1 MNLTGKHLPRRT
13 FLRGLGAA
21 IALPMLDSM
30 IPAVARGATAAAL
43 KKAPQRVAWAYVP
56 NGVTMNAWQPTGE
69 GTAFALSRIL
79 KPFEKY
85 RKDMMIVSGLG
96 HEPASLRFGDQA
108 QQQDAQQQNAQL
120 HDDAKPAGEAPPLP
134 GQPGGHA
141 TAGSLYLTGVKPK
154 KTIGM
159 DVQSGT
165 SVDQIIAAHIG
176 GQTRVRSL
184 ELSCDDTRSVGNCDG
199 GYSCV
204 YNNTICWRNPNTPLP
219 PETNPRLVF
228 ERLFGTDDFGL
239 DPQVRLRRA
248 QYRKSILDSVGDR
261 ADSLIGTLGASDKR
275 RVDEYLYG
283 VREIEKR
290 IQQTESQPPQA
301 APGMDKPSGIPL
313 HFADHLKLM
322 FDLQVMAWQS
332 DLTRVMT
339 LLIGR
344 EGSLRTYPEINV
356 PESHHPLTHHR
367 GNPAF
372 IEKVTEIN
380 CYHVQLFTYFLDK
393 LANTPDG
400 DGSLLDH
407 SMVVYGSGISEG
419 NTHSHVDL
427 PTIVFGHANGK
438 LNAGRHINYPIGT
451 MMSHMFLTLMDVMG
465 VEQDKFAGSSG
476 KLSEIVVS

>member
-1 MNLTGKHLPRRT
+1 
-13 FLRGLGAA
+13 
-21 IALPMLDSM
+21 
-30 IPAVARGATAAAL
+30 
-43 KKAPQRVAWAYVP
+43 
-56 NGVTMNAWQPTGE
+56 
-69 GTAFALSRIL
+69 
-79 KPFEKY
+79 
-85 RKDMMIVSGLG
+85 
-96 HEPASLRFGDQA
+96 
-108 QQQDAQQQNAQL
+108 
-120 HDDAKPAGEAPPLP
+120 
-134 GQPGGHA
+134 
-141 TAGSLYLTGVKPK
+141 
-154 KTIGM
+154 M

-219 PETNPRLVF
+219 PETNPRMVF

-248 QYRKSILDSVGDR
+248 QYRQSILDSVGDR
-261 ADSLIGTLGASDKR
+261 ADSLMNTLGASDKR

-283 VREIEKR
+283 VREIEKQ
-290 IQQTESQPPQA
+290 IQQSEKAPPQA
-301 APGMDKPSGIPL
+301 PPGIDKPSGIPIQ
-313 HFADHLKLM
+313 FADHLKLM
-322 FDLQVMAWQS
+322 FDLQVVAWQS

-344 EGSLRTYPEINV
+344 EGSLRTYPEISV

-367 GNPAF
+367 GNPVF

-380 CYHVQLFTYFLDK
+380 CYHAQLFTYFLDK
-393 LANTPDG
+393 LAATRDG

-419 NTHSHVDL
+419 NTHSHSDL
-427 PTIVFGHANGK
+427 PTVIFGHANGK
-438 LNAGRHINYPIGT
+438 LNAGRHIKYPVGT
-451 MMSHMFLTLMDVMG
+451 MMTHMYLTLMDVMG
-465 VEQDKFAGSSG
+465 VEQENFAGTAG
-476 KLSEIVVS
+476 KLSEIVAT